1 MKPLKEVTTTEA
13 FWERAATAVR
23 KARFIKL
30 TLGKSRHQGQPKLSN
45 IYVRPVQLKNKV
57 QLQLTFSYADHDE
70 VKNLP
75 PDKAFSFL
83 AEQLGADFLSADLF
97 TLDEQCSAVLSRKGK
112 ARFHSAPARHKEAAM
127 VAHNRPKDRLIAEDR
142 PYLIALGIS
151 DSSGQVTPSGQKKYK
166 QINKFVEIVDS
177 LLQSSPLEDGASI
190 VDMGSGKGYLT
201 FALHDHLTNSLG
213 LKVHTTG
220 VELRL
225 ALVEQCQQ
233 IAQESQLAGLQ
244 FVEGYIDSYQNQA
257 IDLLIALHACDTA
270 TDDALMQG
278 IRAKAQLMIAAP
290 CCQKQVRL
298 AMRPPE
304 SLQPLLRHGILL
316 ERQASMLTDALR
328 ALYLE
333 SAGYQTKVFEFIS
346 LEHTAKNVMI
356 TATQASPRAA
366 ALQEAQA
373 LKQQFGI
380 LRHRLEEL
388 LAEG

>member
-1 MKPLKEVTTTEA
+1 MKETTTIEE
-13 FWERAATAVR
+13 FWERAAAAVH

-30 TLGKSRHQGQPKLSN
+30 TLGKSRHQGQPKLNN
-45 IYVRPVQLKNKV
+45 IYARPVKIKDKV
-57 QLQLTFSYADHDE
+57 QLQLTYRYADHDA

-75 PDKAFSFL
+75 PNKAIAYL
-83 AEQLGADFLSADLF
+83 AEQLGTDFLSADLF
-97 TLDEQCSAVLSRKGK
+97 TLDEQLSAVLSRKGK
-112 ARFHSAPARHKEAAM
+112 ARFHTAPARHKEAAI
-127 VAHNRPKDRLIAEDR
+127 VVHNRPKDRLIAEDR

-151 DSSGQVTPSGQKKYK
+151 DANGKVTPNGQKKYK

-177 LLQSSPLEDGASI
+177 LLLSSPLDDGAHI

-201 FALHDHLTNSLG
+201 FALHDHLLNNLG
-213 LKVHTTG
+213 LKIQTTG
-220 VELRL
+220 VELRP
-225 ALVEQCQQ
+225 ALVQQCQQ
-233 IAQESQLAGLQ
+233 IAADSQLPCLE
-244 FVEGYIDSYQNQA
+244 FVEGYINSYQKQN

-270 TDDALMQG
+270 TDDALIQG
-278 IRAKAQLMIAAP
+278 IRAEAQMIIVAP
-290 CCQKQVRL
+290 CCQKQVRQ

-304 SLQPLLRHGILL
+304 ALQALLRHGILL
-316 ERQASMLTDALR
+316 ERQAAMLTDALR

-356 TATQASPRAA
+356 TATKASPRAEA
-366 ALQEAQA
+366 IQEAQA

-388 LAEG
+388 LAEA